1 MPAQLS
7 TAAPER
13 RVFGARMRNLPET
26 AAFVDDFCARH
37 GIGRDD
43 ALRLALIVEELFAN
57 TVAHGYRKEGD
68 APIVVALSA
77 EGGAVTVVYE
87 DAAPRFDPSAQ
98 PPADINAPVES
109 RPIGGLGIHLVR
121 QIARSIRYT
130 REDGHNRVWLCVP
143 CASLAH
149 GKRAIA
155 QP

>member
-1 MPAQLS
+1 MPAQFS

-43 ALRLALIVEELFAN
+43 ALRLALIIEELFAN
-57 TVAHGYRKEGD
+57 TVAHGYRQEGD
-68 APIVVALSA
+68 APIAIALARGDGMVAVA
-77 EGGAVTVVYE
+77 YE
-87 DAAPRFDPSAQ
+87 DAAPQFDPSAQ
-98 PPADINAPVES
+98 PPADISAPVES
-109 RPIGGLGIHLVR
+109 RPIGGLGLHLVR
-121 QIARSIRYT
+121 KFARNIRYA
-130 REDGHNRVWLCVP
+130 REDGRNRVWLSVP